1 MLFIYFL
8 FCNWNFILQV
18 FEDLD
23 KMCRKKLEIT
33 GQKMSKKD
41 QEKRI
46 SAVRK
51 QISQLQLRVQ
61 KLESILHTLRTNPD
75 YYFENLNTK
84 NRVCRLE
91 KQIWKQGNKENKSS
105 NEAEEEER
113 GATASTGGADNFLGF
128 FFSDGGFFHSAAT
141 SVLMWGASRSSS
153 SSYGHTA
160 LSTTHPTH
168 VLLGAV
174 CPLPHW
180 AGYFPRSLMVH
191 HLTSLHVI
199 LFMKAMLII
208 VCVVIVI
215 SSASSVRN

>member
-18 FEDLD
+18 FEDFD

-113 GATASTGGADNFLGF
+113 GATASTGGADNFWGF
-128 FFSDGGFFHSAAT
+128 FF
-141 SVLMWGASRSSS
+141 
-153 SSYGHTA
+153 
-160 LSTTHPTH
+160 
-168 VLLGAV
+168 
-174 CPLPHW
+174 
-180 AGYFPRSLMVH
+180 
-191 HLTSLHVI
+191 
-199 LFMKAMLII
+199 
-208 VCVVIVI
+208 
-215 SSASSVRN
+215 